1 MKFGLMFTEAEKE
14 LLFYNL
20 QLIADSLTQKE
31 SCSSYKIILHLV
43 PIVGIVFGSLLL
55 YFIFYWWHKQRIE
68 LIKANMHK
76 PIPFDIRVFSFF
88 VGLLLTFIGLGLS
101 IVFVLILGNSMAILG
116 GIIPLS
122 VGLGLITFYKFYR
135 E

>member
-1 MKFGLMFTEAEKE
+1 MFSETEKE

-20 QLIADSLTQKE
+20 QLMVDSLAQKE
-31 SCSSYKIILHLV
+31 SCSSYKIILHSV

-55 YFIFYWWHKQRIE
+55 YFIFYWWHKQRME
-68 LIKANMHK
+68 LIKTNMYK

-101 IVFVLILGNSMAILG
+101 IVFILILGNSMGILG
-116 GIIPLS
+116 GVIPLS
-122 VGLGLITFYKFYR
+122 VGLGLITFYKFYKG
-135 E
+135 